1 VRIEYTLYFFMGKTR
16 NKRQH
21 SKTLRKRKRT
31 KTARKYKGGVSF
43 NALVGDVD
51 KYTYSQNM
59 YTTQLNRAPLVVDSR
74 LQTGL
79 PYQVGGKR
87 RRKRT
92 QKKGTRRKKMKGGF
106 SITGTDIFTG
116 STNNSNSVFAVG
128 ESGGTKY
135 LTNRINSVKQPSG
148 TFLGPGRVWSSIV

>member
-1 VRIEYTLYFFMGKTR
+1 MGKTR
-16 NKRQH
+16 NKRQN

-59 YTTQLNRAPLVVDSR
+59 YTTQLNRAPLLVDSR

-87 RRKRT
+87 RKRT
-92 QKKGTRRKKMKGGF
+92 QKKRMRRKKMKGGF

-116 STNNSNSVFAVG
+116 STNNSNSVFAFG
-128 ESGGTKY
+128 ESGGSKY

-148 TFLGPGRVWSSIV
+148 TYLGPGRVWSSIV

>member
-1 VRIEYTLYFFMGKTR
+1 MGKTR